1 MLVCHCMAVYE
12 SEVRDEIDRGARDE
26 SDIADACE
34 AGTVCGGCVPMIQAL
49 VGQCAGRSSSGR
61 GRQLV
66 SVGGR
71 R

>member
-26 SDIADACE
+26 SDIADACD
-34 AGTVCGGCVPMIQAL
+34 AGTVCGGCVPTIQAL
-49 VGQCAGRSSSGR
+49 VGQCAGRR
-61 GRQLV
+61 AARFGRQLV
-66 SVGGR
+66 SAGDR